1 MKISKIF
8 YFFVLV
14 LNLIITTNSSY
25 GSNHKSNKN
34 IKDVYE
40 HLKNNQFSEA
50 INELKNLSEKNKP
63 RAQLLYAK
71 ILYSGDITT
80 QDFEMSYFWA
90 NTSKLGGL
98 KNSSNILDKLNDLID
113 DENKL
118 KINEKIKLFLNKLA
132 ITGNKLAIIQIA
144 KWNLELSPEP
154 NFENAYKW
162 YNIAVALGIKSAK
175 TKRDEMI
182 KNIENQ
188 RLFEIQKESIK
199 IFNKINN
206 LGG

>member
-1 MKISKIF
+1 MLASCLPI
-8 YFFVLV
+8 LD
-14 LNLIITTNSSY
+14 NPSY
-25 GSNHKSNKN
+25 GNNHNSN
-34 IKDVYE
+34 IKSVYE
-40 HLKNNQFSEA
+40 HLRNKQFSEA
-50 INELKNLSEKNKP
+50 INKLNNLSKKNKP
-63 RAQLLYAK
+63 KAQLLYSK
-71 ILYSGDITT
+71 ILYSGEITT

-90 NTSKLGGL
+90 ITSKLGGL
-98 KNSSNILDKLNDLID
+98 KKSSDILDKLNNLID
-113 DENKL
+113 DENRF
-118 KINEKIKLFLNKLA
+118 KINEKIKIFLEKLA
-132 ITGNKLAIIQIA
+132 LSGDKLAIIQIA

-175 TKRDEMI
+175 IKRDEVI
-182 KNIENQ
+182 ENIENQ

>member
-1 MKISKIF
+1 LLTI
-8 YFFVLV
+8 Y
-14 LNLIITTNSSY
+14 LIIASTSSH
-25 GSNHKSNKN
+25 SNNHNN
-34 IKDVYE
+34 LENVYE
-40 HLKNNQFSEA
+40 HLRNKQFTKA
-50 INELKNLSEKNKP
+50 INTLRDLSENNKP
-63 RAQLLYAK
+63 EAQLLLAK
-71 ILYSGDITT
+71 ILYSGEITT

-98 KNSSNILDKLNDLID
+98 KKSSNIISKLNDLID
-113 DENKL
+113 EENKV
-118 KINEKIKLFLNKLA
+118 KINEKIKVFLNKSALS
-132 ITGNKLAIIQIA
+132 GDKLAIVQVA

-175 TKRDEMI
+175 IKRDEMI
-182 KNIENQ
+182 ENIEKQ

>member
-1 MKISKIF
+1 MKISKIIH
-8 YFFVLV
+8 FFL
-14 LNLIITTNSSY
+14 LTLYLIIV
-25 GSNHKSNKN
+25 SNKSYSNNHN
-34 IKDVYE
+34 INLENVYE
-40 HLKNNQFSEA
+40 HLRNKQFTEA
-50 INELKNLSEKNKP
+50 INKLKDLSEKNKP
-63 RAQLLYAK
+63 EAQLLFAK
-71 ILYSGDITT
+71 ILYSGEITT

-98 KNSSNILDKLNDLID
+98 KKSSNIISKLNDLID
-113 DENKL
+113 EENKL
-118 KINEKIKLFLNKLA
+118 KINEKIKIFLNKSALA
-132 ITGNKLAIIQIA
+132 GDKLAIVQIA
-144 KWNLELSPEP
+144 KWNLELSTEQ

-175 TKRDEMI
+175 IKRDEMI
-182 KNIENQ
+182 ENIEKQ

>member
-1 MKISKIF
+1 MKISKIIH
-8 YFFVLV
+8 FFL
-14 LNLIITTNSSY
+14 LTLYLIII
-25 GSNHKSNKN
+25 SNKSYSN
-34 IKDVYE
+34 NHNNNLENVYE
-40 HLKNNQFSEA
+40 HLRNKQFTEA
-50 INELKNLSEKNKP
+50 INELRDLSEKNKP
-63 RAQLLYAK
+63 EAQLLYAK
-71 ILYSGDITT
+71 ILYSGEITT

-98 KNSSNILDKLNDLID
+98 KKSSNIINKLNDLID
-113 DENKL
+113 EENKL
-118 KINEKIKLFLNKLA
+118 KINEKIKMFLSKSALS
-132 ITGNKLAIIQIA
+132 GNKLAIVQVA
-144 KWNLELSPEP
+144 KWNLVLSPEP

-175 TKRDEMI
+175 IKRDEMI
-182 KNIENQ
+182 ENIEKQ

>member
-1 MKISKIF
+1 MKISKIIH
-8 YFFVLV
+8 FFL
-14 LNLIITTNSSY
+14 LILYLIIV
-25 GSNHKSNKN
+25 SNKSYSN
-34 IKDVYE
+34 NHNNNLENVYE
-40 HLKNNQFSEA
+40 HLRNKQFTEA
-50 INELKNLSEKNKP
+50 INKLRDLSEKNKP
-63 RAQLLYAK
+63 EAQLLYAK
-71 ILYSGDITT
+71 ILYSGEITT

-98 KNSSNILDKLNDLID
+98 KKSSNIINKLNDLID
-113 DENKL
+113 EENKL
-118 KINEKIKLFLNKLA
+118 KINEKIKIFLSKSALSGDKLA
-132 ITGNKLAIIQIA
+132 IVQVA

-175 TKRDEMI
+175 IKRDEMI
-182 KNIENQ
+182 ENIEKQ

>member
-1 MKISKIF
+1 MKISNII
-8 YFFVLV
+8 YFFVLT
-14 LNLIITTNSSY
+14 LYLIIV
-25 GSNHKSNKN
+25 SNKSYSN
-34 IKDVYE
+34 NHNNNLENVYE
-40 HLKNNQFSEA
+40 HLRNKQFTEA
-50 INELKNLSEKNKP
+50 INKLKDLSEKNKP
-63 RAQLLYAK
+63 KAQLLYAK
-71 ILYSGDITT
+71 ILYSGEITT

-98 KNSSNILDKLNDLID
+98 KKSLNIISKLNELID
-113 DENKL
+113 EENKL
-118 KINEKIKLFLNKLA
+118 KINEKIKIFLNRSALA
-132 ITGNKLAIIQIA
+132 GNKLAIVQIA

-162 YNIAVALGIKSAK
+162 YNIAVALGIKTAK
-175 TKRDEMI
+175 IKRDEMI
-182 KNIENQ
+182 KKIEKQ

>member
-1 MKISKIF
+1 MKISKIIH
-8 YFFVLV
+8 FFL
-14 LNLIITTNSSY
+14 LTLYLIIV
-25 GSNHKSNKN
+25 SNKSYSDN
-34 IKDVYE
+34 HNNNLENVYD
-40 HLKNNQFSEA
+40 HLRNKQFTEA
-50 INELKNLSEKNKP
+50 INKLKNLSEKNKP
-63 RAQLLYAK
+63 EAQLLFAK
-71 ILYSGDITT
+71 ILYSGEITT

-98 KNSSNILDKLNDLID
+98 KKRSNIISKLNDLID
-113 DENKL
+113 EENKL
-118 KINEKIKLFLNKLA
+118 KINEKIKIFLNKYALA
-132 ITGNKLAIIQIA
+132 GDKLAIIQIA

-162 YNIAVALGIKSAK
+162 YNIAVALGIKTAK
-175 TKRDEMI
+175 IKRDEMI
-182 KNIENQ
+182 ENIEKQ

>member
-1 MKISKIF
+1 MKISKII
-8 YFFVLV
+8 YFFWLTIF
-14 LNLIITTNSSY
+14 LIVVSTSSH
-25 GSNHKSNKN
+25 SNNHNKLEN
-34 IKDVYE
+34 VYE
-40 HLKNNQFSEA
+40 LLRNKQFTKA
-50 INELKNLSEKNKP
+50 INKLRDLSEKNKP
-63 RAQLLYAK
+63 QAQLLFAK
-71 ILYSGDITT
+71 ILYSGEITT

-98 KNSSNILDKLNDLID
+98 KKSSNIISKLNNLID
-113 DENKL
+113 EENKV
-118 KINEKIKLFLNKLA
+118 KINEKIKMFLNKSALS
-132 ITGNKLAIIQIA
+132 GDKLAIVQVA

-175 TKRDEMI
+175 IKRDEMI
-182 KNIENQ
+182 ENIEKQ

>member
-1 MKISKIF
+1 MKISSIIH
-8 YFFVLV
+8 FFL
-14 LNLIITTNSSY
+14 LTLYLITISNISYSNNHNNNLEN
-25 GSNHKSNKN
+25 
-34 IKDVYE
+34 VYE
-40 HLKNNQFSEA
+40 QLRNKQFTEA
-50 INELKNLSEKNKP
+50 INKLKDLSEKNKP
-63 RAQLLYAK
+63 EAQLLYAK
-71 ILYSGDITT
+71 ILYSGEITT

-98 KNSSNILDKLNDLID
+98 KKSSNIISKLNDLID
-113 DENKL
+113 EENKF
-118 KINEKIKLFLNKLA
+118 KINEKIKQFLNKSALA
-132 ITGNKLAIIQIA
+132 GDKLAIVQIA

-175 TKRDEMI
+175 IKRDEMI
-182 KNIENQ
+182 ENIEKQ

-199 IFNKINN
+199 IFNKIND

>member
-1 MKISKIF
+1 MKISKIIN
-8 YFFVLV
+8 FFL
-14 LNLIITTNSSY
+14 LTLYLIIVTNTSY
-25 GSNHKSNKN
+25 SNNHNN
-34 IKDVYE
+34 NLENVYE
-40 HLKNNQFSEA
+40 HLRNKQFTQA
-50 INELKNLSEKNKP
+50 INKLKDLSEKNKP
-63 RAQLLYAK
+63 EAQLLYAK
-71 ILYSGDITT
+71 ILYSGEITT

-98 KNSSNILDKLNDLID
+98 KKSSNIISKLNDLID
-113 DENKL
+113 EENKL
-118 KINEKIKLFLNKLA
+118 KINEKIKIFLNKNALS
-132 ITGNKLAIIQIA
+132 GDKLAIVQIA

-162 YNIAVALGIKSAK
+162 YNIAVALGIKTAK
-175 TKRDEMI
+175 IKRDEMI
-182 KNIENQ
+182 ENIEKQ

>member
-1 MKISKIF
+1 MKITKII
-8 YFFVLV
+8 YFFVLTLHLLIV
-14 LNLIITTNSSY
+14 SNGSYSKNHTNNL
-25 GSNHKSNKN
+25 KN
-34 IKDVYE
+34 VYE
-40 HLKNNQFSEA
+40 HLRNKQFSEA
-50 INELKNLSEKNKP
+50 ISKLKDLSEKNNP
-63 RAQLLYAK
+63 PAQLLFAK
-71 ILYSGDITT
+71 ILYSGEITT

-90 NTSKLGGL
+90 NTSELGGL
-98 KNSSNILDKLNDLID
+98 KKSSVILNKLNDLIN

-118 KINEKIKLFLNKLA
+118 KINEKIERFLKKLA
-132 ITGNKLAIIQIA
+132 LSGNKLAIVQIA

-175 TKRDEMI
+175 IKRDEMI
-182 KNIENQ
+182 NNIESE

>member
-1 MKISKIF
+1 MKIIKII
-8 YFFVLV
+8 YFFVLT
-14 LNLIITTNSSY
+14 LNLSILNNTSYSNSH
-25 GSNHKSNKN
+25 NND
-34 IKDVYE
+34 IKEVYE
-40 HLKNNQFSEA
+40 HLRNKKFSEA
-50 INELKNLSEKNKP
+50 INGLKILSEKNDP
-63 RAQLLYAK
+63 NAQLLYSK
-71 ILYSGDITT
+71 ILYSGEITT

-98 KNSSNILDKLNDLID
+98 KDSSNILDKLNNIID
-113 DENKL
+113 DEYKS
-118 KINEKIKLFLNKLA
+118 KINENIKVFLEKLSLS
-132 ITGNKLAIIQIA
+132 GNKLAIVQIA
-144 KWNLELSPEP
+144 KWNLEYSPEP

-175 TKRDEMI
+175 IKRDEMI
-182 KNIENQ
+182 ENIQSQ

>member
-1 MKISKIF
+1 MKISKIIN
-8 YFFVLV
+8 FFL
-14 LNLIITTNSSY
+14 LTLSLIIV
-25 GSNHKSNKN
+25 SNKSYSN
-34 IKDVYE
+34 NHNNNLENVYE
-40 HLKNNQFSEA
+40 HLRNKQFTEA
-50 INELKNLSEKNKP
+50 INELRDLSEKNKP
-63 RAQLLYAK
+63 DAQLLYAK
-71 ILYSGDITT
+71 ILYSGEITT

-98 KNSSNILDKLNDLID
+98 KKSSNIINKLNDLID
-113 DENKL
+113 EENKL
-118 KINEKIKLFLNKLA
+118 KINEKIKIFLNKSALA
-132 ITGNKLAIIQIA
+132 GNKLAIVQIA

-162 YNIAVALGIKSAK
+162 YNIAVALGIKTAK
-175 TKRDEMI
+175 IKRDEMI
-182 KNIENQ
+182 ENIEKQ

>member
-1 MKISKIF
+1 MKISTIIH
-8 YFFVLV
+8 FFL
-14 LNLIITTNSSY
+14 LTLYLIIV
-25 GSNHKSNKN
+25 SNKSYSN
-34 IKDVYE
+34 NHNNNLENVYE
-40 HLKNNQFSEA
+40 HLRNKQFTEA
-50 INELKNLSEKNKP
+50 INELRDLSEKNKP
-63 RAQLLYAK
+63 EAQLLYAK
-71 ILYSGDITT
+71 ILYSGEITT

-98 KNSSNILDKLNDLID
+98 KKSSNIINKLNDLID
-113 DENKL
+113 EENKL
-118 KINEKIKLFLNKLA
+118 KINEKIKMFLSKSALSGDKLA
-132 ITGNKLAIIQIA
+132 IVQVA

-175 TKRDEMI
+175 IKRDEMI
-182 KNIENQ
+182 ENIEKQ

-199 IFNKINN
+199 IFNKIKN

>member
-1 MKISKIF
+1 MKINKIF
-8 YFFVLV
+8 YFFLLTFYLPVV
-14 LNLIITTNSSY
+14 TNTSY
-25 GSNHKSNKN
+25 GNSHSNNLKV
-34 IKDVYE
+34 VYE
-40 HLKNNQFSEA
+40 HLRNKQFPEA
-50 INELKNLSEKNKP
+50 INKLKNLSEKNKP
-63 RAQLLYAK
+63 NAQLLYSK
-71 ILYSGDITT
+71 ILFSGEITT

-98 KNSSNILDKLNDLID
+98 KKSSNILNKLNDLID

-118 KINEKIKLFLNKLA
+118 KINEKIKIFLNKLA
-132 ITGNKLAIIQIA
+132 LSGNKLAIVQIA
-144 KWNLELSPEP
+144 KWNLEISPEP
-154 NFENAYKW
+154 NFEDAYKW

-175 TKRDEMI
+175 IKRDEII
-182 KNIENQ
+182 KKIENQ

>member
-1 MKISKIF
+1 MKINKIF
-8 YFFVLV
+8 Y
-14 LNLIITTNSSY
+14 LIMLALYLPIFSITSY
-25 GSNHKSNKN
+25 GNSHNDNINIVYDYLRNK
-34 IKDVYE
+34 
-40 HLKNNQFSEA
+40 QFFEA
-50 INELKNLSEKNKP
+50 IDELKNLSKRNKP
-63 RAQLLYAK
+63 RAQLLYSK

-98 KNSSNILDKLNDLID
+98 KKSSDILDKLNNLIHD
-113 DENKL
+113 KNKFE
-118 KINEKIKLFLNKLA
+118 INEKIKLFLERLALSGDKLA
-132 ITGNKLAIIQIA
+132 VIQIA
-144 KWNLELSPEP
+144 KWNLELSTEP

-175 TKRDEMI
+175 IKRDEMI
-182 KNIENQ
+182 KNIESQ

>member
-1 MKISKIF
+1 MLTL
-8 YFFVLV
+8 YFILV
-14 LNLIITTNSSY
+14 
-25 GSNHKSNKN
+25 SNKSYSN
-34 IKDVYE
+34 NHNNNLENVYE
-40 HLKNNQFSEA
+40 HLRNKQFTEA
-50 INELKNLSEKNKP
+50 INKLKDLSEQNKP
-63 RAQLLYAK
+63 KAQLLFAK
-71 ILYSGDITT
+71 ILYSGEITT

-98 KNSSNILDKLNDLID
+98 KKSSNIIDKLNDLID
-113 DENKL
+113 EENKL
-118 KINEKIKLFLNKLA
+118 KINEKIKMFLSKSALSGDKLA
-132 ITGNKLAIIQIA
+132 IVQVA

-175 TKRDEMI
+175 IKRDEMI
-182 KNIENQ
+182 ENIEKQ

-199 IFNKINN
+199 IFNKIKN

>member
-1 MKISKIF
+1 LKISKIIH
-8 YFFVLV
+8 FFL
-14 LNLIITTNSSY
+14 LTLYIIIISNNSYSNNHNNNL
-25 GSNHKSNKN
+25 KN
-34 IKDVYE
+34 VYE
-40 HLKNNQFSEA
+40 HLRNKEFTEA
-50 INELKNLSEKNKP
+50 INKLKDLSEKNKP
-63 RAQLLYAK
+63 DAQLLYAK
-71 ILYSGDITT
+71 ILYSGEITT

-98 KNSSNILDKLNDLID
+98 KKSLNIINKLNDLID
-113 DENKL
+113 EENKL
-118 KINEKIKLFLNKLA
+118 KINEKIKIFLNKSALS
-132 ITGNKLAIIQIA
+132 GDKLAIVQVA

-162 YNIAVALGIKSAK
+162 YNIAVALGIKTAK
-175 TKRDEMI
+175 IKRDEMI
-182 KNIENQ
+182 ENIEKQ

>member
-1 MKISKIF
+1 MKTCKII
-8 YFFVLV
+8 YFFTLA
-14 LNLIITTNSSY
+14 LNLMIATNSY
-25 GSNHKSNKN
+25 GNSHNSNKN
-34 IKDVYE
+34 INDVYE
-40 HLKNNQFSEA
+40 HLKKNQFFEA
-50 INELKNLSEKNKP
+50 INELKNLSEKNKSK
-63 RAQLLYAK
+63 AQLLYAK

-90 NTSKLGGL
+90 NISKLGGL
-98 KNSSNILDKLNDLID
+98 KKSSVILNKLNDIID

-118 KINEKIKLFLNKLA
+118 KINENIKLFLNKLA
-132 ITGNKLAIIQIA
+132 VSGNKLAIVQIA
-144 KWNLELSPEP
+144 KWNLELAPEP

-182 KNIENQ
+182 QNIENQ

-199 IFNKINN
+199 IFNKIKNP
-206 LGG
+206 GG

>member
-1 MKISKIF
+1 LKISKII
-8 YFFVLV
+8 YFFL
-14 LNLIITTNSSY
+14 LTLYLIIV
-25 GSNHKSNKN
+25 SNKSYSN
-34 IKDVYE
+34 NHNNNLENVYE
-40 HLKNNQFSEA
+40 HLRNKQFTEV
-50 INELKNLSEKNKP
+50 INELRDLSEKNKP
-63 RAQLLYAK
+63 EAQLLYAK
-71 ILYSGDITT
+71 ILYSGEITT

-98 KNSSNILDKLNDLID
+98 KKSSNIINKLNDLID
-113 DENKL
+113 EENKL
-118 KINEKIKLFLNKLA
+118 KINEKIKMFLSKSALSGDKLA
-132 ITGNKLAIIQIA
+132 IVQVA

-175 TKRDEMI
+175 IKRDEMI
-182 KNIENQ
+182 ENIEKQ

>member
-1 MKISKIF
+1 MKISKIIH
-8 YFFVLV
+8 FFL
-14 LNLIITTNSSY
+14 LTLYLIIV
-25 GSNHKSNKN
+25 SNKSYSN
-34 IKDVYE
+34 NHNNNLENVYE
-40 HLKNNQFSEA
+40 HLRNKQFTEA
-50 INELKNLSEKNKP
+50 INELRDLSEKNKP
-63 RAQLLYAK
+63 EAQLLYAK
-71 ILYSGDITT
+71 ILYSGEITT

-98 KNSSNILDKLNDLID
+98 KKSSNIISKLNDLID
-113 DENKL
+113 EENKF
-118 KINEKIKLFLNKLA
+118 KINEKIKMFLSKSALSGDKLA
-132 ITGNKLAIIQIA
+132 IVQVA

-175 TKRDEMI
+175 IKRDEMI
-182 KNIENQ
+182 ENIEKQ

-199 IFNKINN
+199 IFNKIKN